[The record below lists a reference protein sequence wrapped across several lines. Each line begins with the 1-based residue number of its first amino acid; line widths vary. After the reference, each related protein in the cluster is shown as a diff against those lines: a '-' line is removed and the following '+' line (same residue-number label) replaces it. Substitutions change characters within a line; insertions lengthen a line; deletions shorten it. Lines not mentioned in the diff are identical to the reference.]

1 MKKILLICAL
11 GILAQRNGYAQSV
24 KLEDTVVSETNFE
37 TNILEVAKNVT
48 IITKEE
54 IAESGSK
61 TLGEV
66 LRRVPSLTVKN
77 LGGADSTF
85 DLRGQG
91 DTAAS
96 NVLVLLDG
104 TPLNTIDM
112 AGYKTSQIDISSIS
126 RIEVIPSGGSVLYGD
141 GAVGGVI
148 NIITD
153 SPLNK
158 KNYGTVAV
166 EAGSYDYSKIYGSY
180 GTAVTEDLLI
190 KTSYSSKNKKGYRD
204 ETKDDL
210 DDFEV
215 SGKYLLTDGA
225 LSLGINHSKNKFSAP
240 GALSEKDYH
249 SNPTDTGG
257 QVLIGENTETL
268 YYMNF
273 NKKLTQ
279 DLEFLVYGNYKEQKY
294 RSMREYE
301 FTPNWNYTRD
311 TDTSTGYI
319 KPHVKYKYFSDA
331 YMILGMD
338 FYKGKTEVKNT
349 GKSEKDSTGFF
360 GINKFTTNNW
370 EFTQGYRRQFIE
382 YDYIE
387 SKVNKIKKINEDAID
402 LSANYKFND
411 SS

>member
-148 NIITD
+148 NIITE

-210 DDFEV
+210 D
-215 SGKYLLTDGA
+215 
-225 LSLGINHSKNKFSAP
+225 
-240 GALSEKDYH
+240 
-249 SNPTDTGG
+249 
-257 QVLIGENTETL
+257 
-268 YYMNF
+268 
-273 NKKLTQ
+273 
-279 DLEFLVYGNYKEQKY
+279 
-294 RSMREYE
+294 
-301 FTPNWNYTRD
+301 
-311 TDTSTGYI
+311 
-319 KPHVKYKYFSDA
+319 
-331 YMILGMD
+331 
-338 FYKGKTEVKNT
+338 
-349 GKSEKDSTGFF
+349 
-360 GINKFTTNNW
+360 
-370 EFTQGYRRQFIE
+370 
-382 YDYIE
+382 
-387 SKVNKIKKINEDAID
+387 
-402 LSANYKFND
+402 
-411 SS
+411 